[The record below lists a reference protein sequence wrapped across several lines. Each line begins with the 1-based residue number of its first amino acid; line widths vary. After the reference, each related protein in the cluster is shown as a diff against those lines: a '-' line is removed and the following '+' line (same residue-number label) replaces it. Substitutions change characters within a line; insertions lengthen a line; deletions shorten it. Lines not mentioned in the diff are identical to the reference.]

1 MYRTN
6 KTGKWLLQQTD
17 EESDKYVEAV
27 TKAARV
33 LLKKDRE
40 AREKIKTALQ
50 DRLTQLR
57 QQRQAKEDSTRTKYE
72 QWIEG
77 VMVNGGLWT
86 STDDIEKNISSVS
99 KTRKTQA
106 LAAQINVRTK
116 VIKTNIAEK
125 IVISKSTVS
134 ELKAFLINLM
144 KSGTPNEMKDLL
156 EILVAPISI
165 VSNNFVQ
172 QWEDDENTVWVE
184 GEVIDYISDTREYK
198 ICYSDSPICYL
209 TTDEFITDIVMG
221 DLELNF

>member
-17 EESDKYVEAV
+17 EESDKYVEAA
-27 TKAARV
+27 TKEARV

-116 VIKTNIAEK
+116 VLKTNITKK

-134 ELKAFLINLM
+134 ELKVFLINLM

-198 ICYSDSPICYL
+198 ICYSDSSICYL

>member
-1 MYRTN
+1 
-6 KTGKWLLQQTD
+6 
-17 EESDKYVEAV
+17 
-27 TKAARV
+27 
-33 LLKKDRE
+33 
-40 AREKIKTALQ
+40 
-50 DRLTQLR
+50 
-57 QQRQAKEDSTRTKYE
+57 
-72 QWIEG
+72 
-77 VMVNGGLWT
+77 MVNGGLWI

-116 VIKTNIAEK
+116 VLKTNITEK

-198 ICYSDSPICYL
+198 ICYSDSSICYL

-221 DLELNF
+221 DLE